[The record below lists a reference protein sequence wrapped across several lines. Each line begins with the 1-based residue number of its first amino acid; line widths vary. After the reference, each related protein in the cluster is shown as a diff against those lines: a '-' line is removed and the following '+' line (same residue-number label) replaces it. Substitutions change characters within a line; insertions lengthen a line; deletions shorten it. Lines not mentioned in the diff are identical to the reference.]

1 MILTHRKSSTEKSSQ
16 QYCKPCLYSIKTC
29 LLWHQRDTTVIHLR
43 KGHTRTRTHAR
54 THTVP
59 GVQKYNSLI
68 AMMKSFGI
76 LVQNPLCPSKNWAFS
91 TSATKRKQR
100 TSLVLNVIFTMADL
114 LQQYFKTTGLYIVWY
129 GPYIWDLKKNLH
141 ASSEEKYYAPWP
153 V

>member
-29 LLWHQRDTTVIHLR
+29 LLWHQRDTIVIHLR
-43 KGHTRTRTHAR
+43 KGHTHACAR

-59 GVQKYNSLI
+59 GVRKYNSPI

-76 LVQNPLCPSKNWAFS
+76 LVQNPLCQGKNWAFS

-114 LQQYFKTTGLYIVWY
+114 LQQSYKTTGLSM
-129 GPYIWDLKKNLH
+129 IWPIYLRFKKKILMLLVRKNTH
-141 ASSEEKYYAPWP
+141 YAPWP